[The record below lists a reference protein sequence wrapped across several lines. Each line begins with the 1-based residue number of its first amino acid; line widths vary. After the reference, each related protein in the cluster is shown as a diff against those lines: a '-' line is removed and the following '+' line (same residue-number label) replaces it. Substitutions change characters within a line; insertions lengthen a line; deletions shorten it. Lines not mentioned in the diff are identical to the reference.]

1 MGKHK
6 NTKMQHMKKI
16 ALLLMT
22 LAGALT
28 VQGRVH
34 PLPDMA
40 ESAYNYL
47 TFEMTDGAKVSVA
60 ISSLTLTING
70 NTLTAGSQTFTL
82 TNLSKMYFSNIDE
95 TTGIEE
101 ATNTTL
107 EEATEI
113 YDLQGHKIAKEQM
126 RKGVY
131 IVKTKS
137 KTQKIVVK

>member
-1 MGKHK
+1 
-6 NTKMQHMKKI
+6 MKKI
-16 ALLLMT
+16 VLLLMT

-34 PLPDMA
+34 TLQEMA
-40 ESAYNYL
+40 ERAYNFL

-82 TNLSKMYFSNIDE
+82 SNLSKMYFSNTDE

-101 ATNTTL
+101 TTSTTL
-107 EEATEI
+107 EEAAEI
-113 YDLQGHKIAKEQM
+113 YDLQGHRIAKEQM
-126 RKGVY
+126 TKGVY

>member
-1 MGKHK
+1 
-6 NTKMQHMKKI
+6 MKKI
-16 ALLLMT
+16 VLLLMT

-34 PLPDMA
+34 TLQEMA
-40 ESAYNYL
+40 ERAYNFL

-82 TNLSKMYFSNIDE
+82 SNLSKMYFSNTDE

-101 ATNTTL
+101 MTSATL
-107 EEATEI
+107 EEAAEI
-113 YDLQGHKIAKEQM
+113 YDLQGHRIAKEQM
-126 RKGVY
+126 TKGIY

>member
-1 MGKHK
+1 
-6 NTKMQHMKKI
+6 MKKI
-16 ALLLMT
+16 VLLLMT

-34 PLPDMA
+34 SLQEMA
-40 ESAYNYL
+40 ERAYNFL

-82 TNLSKMYFSNIDE
+82 SNLSKMYFSNTDE

-101 ATNTTL
+101 TTSATL
-107 EEATEI
+107 EEAAEI
-113 YDLQGHKIAKEQM
+113 YDLQGHRIAKEQM
-126 RKGVY
+126 TKGVY

>member
-1 MGKHK
+1 
-6 NTKMQHMKKI
+6 MKKI
-16 ALLLMT
+16 VLLLMT

-28 VQGRVH
+28 VQSRVH
-34 PLPDMA
+34 TLQEMA
-40 ESAYNYL
+40 ERAYNFL

-82 TNLSKMYFSNIDE
+82 SNLSKMYFSNTDE

-101 ATNTTL
+101 MTSATL
-107 EEATEI
+107 EEAAEI
-113 YDLQGHKIAKEQM
+113 YDLQGHRIAKEQM
-126 RKGVY
+126 TKGVY

>member
-1 MGKHK
+1 
-6 NTKMQHMKKI
+6 MKKI
-16 ALLLMT
+16 VLLLMT
-22 LAGALT
+22 LAGVLT

-34 PLPDMA
+34 TLQEMA
-40 ESAYNYL
+40 ERAYNFL

-82 TNLSKMYFSNIDE
+82 SNLSKMYFSNTDE

-101 ATNTTL
+101 MNSATL

-113 YDLQGHKIAKEQM
+113 YDLQGHRIAKEQM
-126 RKGVY
+126 TKGVY

>member
-1 MGKHK
+1 
-6 NTKMQHMKKI
+6 MQYMKKI
-16 ALLLMT
+16 VLLLMT

-34 PLPDMA
+34 TLQEMA
-40 ESAYNYL
+40 ERAYNFL

-82 TNLSKMYFSNIDE
+82 SNLSKMYFSNTDE

-101 ATNTTL
+101 MTSATL
-107 EEATEI
+107 EEAAEI
-113 YDLQGHKIAKEQM
+113 YDLQGHRIAKEQM
-126 RKGVY
+126 TKGVY

>member
-1 MGKHK
+1 
-6 NTKMQHMKKI
+6 MKKI
-16 ALLLMT
+16 VLLLMT

-34 PLPDMA
+34 TLQEMA
-40 ESAYNYL
+40 ERAYNFL

-82 TNLSKMYFSNIDE
+82 SNLSNMYFSNCHE

-101 ATNTTL
+101 TTSATL
-107 EEATEI
+107 EEAAEI
-113 YDLQGHKIAKEQM
+113 YDLQGHRIAKEQM
-126 RKGVY
+126 TKGVY

>member
-1 MGKHK
+1 
-6 NTKMQHMKKI
+6 
-16 ALLLMT
+16 MT

-28 VQGRVH
+28 MHGRPH
-34 PLPDMA
+34 PLPEAA
-40 ESAYNYL
+40 ENAYTYL

-60 ISSLTLTING
+60 ISSLTLTFNG

-82 TNLSKMYFSNIDE
+82 SNLSKMYFSDTDE

-101 ATNTTL
+101 MTSDSL
-107 EEATEI
+107 DEVISI
-113 YDLQGHKIAKEQM
+113 YDLQGHQITREQM

>member
-1 MGKHK
+1 
-6 NTKMQHMKKI
+6 MKKI
-16 ALLLMT
+16 VLLLMT

-28 VQGRVH
+28 VQGRAH
-34 PLPDMA
+34 TLQEMA
-40 ESAYNYL
+40 ERAYNFL

-82 TNLSKMYFSNIDE
+82 SNLSKMYFSNTDE

-101 ATNTTL
+101 TTSATL
-107 EEATEI
+107 EEAAEI
-113 YDLQGHKIAKEQM
+113 YDLQGHRIAKEQM
-126 RKGVY
+126 TKGVY

>member
-1 MGKHK
+1 
-6 NTKMQHMKKI
+6 MQLMKKI
-16 ALLLMT
+16 VLLLMT

-34 PLPDMA
+34 TLQEMA
-40 ESAYNYL
+40 ERAYNFL

-82 TNLSKMYFSNIDE
+82 SNLSKMYFSNTDE

-101 ATNTTL
+101 TTSATL
-107 EEATEI
+107 EEAAEI
-113 YDLQGHKIAKEQM
+113 YDLQGHRIAKEQM
-126 RKGVY
+126 TKGVY

>member
-1 MGKHK
+1 
-6 NTKMQHMKKI
+6 MKKI
-16 ALLLMT
+16 VLLLMT

-34 PLPDMA
+34 TLQEMA
-40 ESAYNYL
+40 ERAYNFL

-82 TNLSKMYFSNIDE
+82 SNLSKMYFSNTDE

-101 ATNTTL
+101 TTSATL
-107 EEATEI
+107 EEAAEI
-113 YDLQGHKIAKEQM
+113 YDLQGHRIAKEQM
-126 RKGVY
+126 TKGVY

-137 KTQKIVVK
+137 KTQEIVVK

>member
-1 MGKHK
+1 
-6 NTKMQHMKKI
+6 MKKI
-16 ALLLMT
+16 VLLLMT
-22 LAGALT
+22 LAGVLT

-34 PLPDMA
+34 TLQEMA
-40 ESAYNYL
+40 ERAYNFL

-82 TNLSKMYFSNIDE
+82 SNLSKMYFSNTDE

-101 ATNTTL
+101 TTSATL
-107 EEATEI
+107 EEAAEI
-113 YDLQGHKIAKEQM
+113 YDLQGHRIAKEQM
-126 RKGVY
+126 TKGVY

-137 KTQKIVVK
+137 KTQKILVK

>member
-1 MGKHK
+1 
-6 NTKMQHMKKI
+6 MKKI
-16 ALLLMT
+16 VLLLMT

-34 PLPDMA
+34 TLQEMA
-40 ESAYNYL
+40 ERAYNFL
-47 TFEMTDGAKVSVA
+47 TFEMTDGAKVSGA
-60 ISSLTLTING
+60 ITSLTLTING

-82 TNLSKMYFSNIDE
+82 SNLSKMYFSNTDE

-101 ATNTTL
+101 TTSATL
-107 EEATEI
+107 EEAAEI
-113 YDLQGHKIAKEQM
+113 YDLQGHRIAKEQM
-126 RKGVY
+126 TKGVY

>member
-1 MGKHK
+1 
-6 NTKMQHMKKI
+6 MKKI
-16 ALLLMT
+16 VLLLMT

-34 PLPDMA
+34 TLQEMA
-40 ESAYNYL
+40 ERAYNFL

-82 TNLSKMYFSNIDE
+82 SNLSMMYFSNTDE

-101 ATNTTL
+101 TTSATL
-107 EEATEI
+107 EEAAEI
-113 YDLQGHKIAKEQM
+113 YDLQGHRIAKEQM
-126 RKGVY
+126 TKGVY

>member
-1 MGKHK
+1 
-6 NTKMQHMKKI
+6 MKKI
-16 ALLLMT
+16 VLLLMT

-34 PLPDMA
+34 TLQEMA
-40 ESAYNYL
+40 ERAYNFL

-82 TNLSKMYFSNIDE
+82 SNLSKMYFSNTDE

-101 ATNTTL
+101 MTSATL
-107 EEATEI
+107 EEAAEI
-113 YDLQGHKIAKEQM
+113 YDLQGHRITKEQM
-126 RKGVY
+126 TKGVY

>member
-1 MGKHK
+1 
-6 NTKMQHMKKI
+6 MKKI
-16 ALLLMT
+16 VLLLMT
-22 LAGALT
+22 LAGVLT

-34 PLPDMA
+34 TLQEMA
-40 ESAYNYL
+40 ERAYNFL

-82 TNLSKMYFSNIDE
+82 SNLSKMYFSNTDE

-101 ATNTTL
+101 MTSATL
-107 EEATEI
+107 EEAAEI
-113 YDLQGHKIAKEQM
+113 YDLQGHRIAKEQM
-126 RKGVY
+126 TKGVY

>member
-1 MGKHK
+1 
-6 NTKMQHMKKI
+6 
-16 ALLLMT
+16 MT

-34 PLPDMA
+34 TLQEMA
-40 ESAYNYL
+40 ERAYNFL

-82 TNLSKMYFSNIDE
+82 SNLSKMYFSNTDE
-95 TTGIEE
+95 TTGIKE
-101 ATNTTL
+101 TTSTTL
-107 EEATEI
+107 EEAAEI
-113 YDLQGHKIAKEQM
+113 YDLQGHRIAKEQM
-126 RKGVY
+126 TKGVY
-131 IVKTKS
+131 IVKAKS

>member
-1 MGKHK
+1 
-6 NTKMQHMKKI
+6 MKKI
-16 ALLLMT
+16 VLLLMT

-28 VQGRVH
+28 VQGRIH
-34 PLPDMA
+34 TLQEMA
-40 ESAYNYL
+40 ERAYNFL

-82 TNLSKMYFSNIDE
+82 SNLSKMYFSNTDE

-101 ATNTTL
+101 TTSATL
-107 EEATEI
+107 EEAAEI
-113 YDLQGHKIAKEQM
+113 YDLQGHRIAKEQM
-126 RKGVY
+126 TKGVY

>member
-1 MGKHK
+1 
-6 NTKMQHMKKI
+6 
-16 ALLLMT
+16 MT

-34 PLPDMA
+34 TLQEMA
-40 ESAYNYL
+40 ERAYNFL

-82 TNLSKMYFSNIDE
+82 SNLSKMYFSNTDE

-101 ATNTTL
+101 TTSATL
-107 EEATEI
+107 EEAAEI
-113 YDLQGHKIAKEQM
+113 YDLQGHRIAKEQM
-126 RKGVY
+126 TKGVY

>member
-1 MGKHK
+1 
-6 NTKMQHMKKI
+6 MKKI
-16 ALLLMT
+16 VLLLMT

-34 PLPDMA
+34 TLQEMA
-40 ESAYNYL
+40 ERAYNFL

-82 TNLSKMYFSNIDE
+82 SNLSKMYFSNTDE

-101 ATNTTL
+101 MTSATL
-107 EEATEI
+107 EEAADI
-113 YDLQGHKIAKEQM
+113 YDLQGHRIAKEQM
-126 RKGVY
+126 TKGIY